1 MVRLP
6 VTLLML
12 ALSGAKLEEDTS
24 RVFVSLSA
32 AVLVSNIEKK

>member
-24 RVFVSLSA
+24 RVICLPQCCSA
-32 AVLVSNIEKK
+32 SE